1 MVHCWATCTWY
12 SFIHSHRFHF
22 SVSFEFFC
30 KSGVDDP
37 ESPRRNST
45 KMERG
50 GPLQDAWAREVQ
62 RRHMRTALLRRGSSS
77 AAASSHASGQWRD
90 FETARPAS
98 RFANF
103 SRYGYAI
110 GEVPEAVTD
119 DFVTFLE
126 LSQADATWLSGR
138 QHVRQPGSTAGLSDA
153 EFAVLQDVTSSSEL
167 AGLEECAICLN
178 AVSAAT
184 PCKSLPCGHAFHA

>member
-1 MVHCWATCTWY
+1 M
-12 SFIHSHRFHF
+12 
-22 SVSFEFFC
+22 
-30 KSGVDDP
+30 
-37 ESPRRNST
+37 
-45 KMERG
+45 
-50 GPLQDAWAREVQ
+50 
-62 RRHMRTALLRRGSSS
+62 
-77 AAASSHASGQWRD
+77 
-90 FETARPAS
+90 ARPAS

-126 LSQADATWLSGR
+126 LSQADATWRSGR

-153 EFAVLQDVTSSSEL
+153 EFALMQDVTSSSEL

-184 PCKSLPCGHAFHA
+184 PCKSLQCGHAFRAECVQVWLRRSRACPTCRQPAAALLGVGASSRGAHKEAAGLITQRRPA